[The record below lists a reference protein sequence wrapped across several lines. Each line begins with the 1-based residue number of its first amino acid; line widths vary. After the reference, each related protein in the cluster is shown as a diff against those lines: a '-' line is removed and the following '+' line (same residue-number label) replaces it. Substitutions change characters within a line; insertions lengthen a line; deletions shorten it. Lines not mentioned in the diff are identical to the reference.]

1 MDQDYFLDQCQV
13 YYESED
19 LNMNELDEEAME
31 EEADAEGE
39 DDQDYELK
47 VWFRC
52 L

>member
-19 LNMNELDEEAME
+19 LNMNELDKEAME

-47 VWFRC
+47 V
-52 L
+52 